1 MFPPTLSWIL
11 VGSTFKVG
19 EGWKEGRAGKRK
31 EGVEREGKRRNEL
44 GKRGEGKE
52 DEAPPN

>member
-1 MFPPTLSWIL
+1 VFPPTLSWIL